1 MLSQG
6 NFTPVLNALMTHNGV
21 YAVVIA
27 NSEGFPLTFRAKD
40 DNFTGD
46 DAELTAAL
54 FSALLGRAKNSIQ
67 RLDRGEVTFFTL
79 DTTSGE
85 ILVAIE
91 EDYVVIAIRDKRFK
105 Q

>member
-6 NFTPVLNALMTHNGV
+6 NFTPVLNSLMAHDGV

-27 NSEGFPLTFRAKD
+27 NSEGFPLTFRARD
-40 DNFTGD
+40 DSFSGD

-54 FSALLGRAKNSIQ
+54 FSALLGRAKSSVE
-67 RLDRGEVTFFTL
+67 RLGRGNVNFFTM
-79 DTTSGE
+79 DITTGE

-91 EDYVVIAIRDKRFK
+91 EEYVVIAIRDKKARA
-105 Q
+105 